1 MAPALESSRPKI
13 DLIESAVKC
22 ERHLDNLRQYARDRK
37 AKYTTGKKHALLEE
51 VITRS
56 NSNIQ
61 SLKAWTAAIS
71 RGRQTS
77 DENIRASINAVFENI
92 LSRKKDAQK
101 ALDHRLALVLAFEK
115 YKYTGRKAVHGSLA
129 DSETGRKP
137 PKPYGLQ

>member
-1 MAPALESSRPKI
+1 MAPSLESHHPKI

-22 ERHLDNLRQYARDRK
+22 ERRLDGLRQYARDRK
-37 AKYTTGKKHALLEE
+37 VKYTSGKKHAVLEE

-77 DENIRASINAVFENI
+77 DENIRASIHAVFENI
-92 LSRKKDAQK
+92 VSRKKDAQK
-101 ALDHRLALVLAFEK
+101 ALDHRLALVFAFEK
-115 YKYTGRKAVHGSLA
+115 SKYDTAQVC
-129 DSETGRKP
+129 T
-137 PKPYGLQ
+137 